1 MRAVLARR
9 AALVE
14 WLAGFLVLMAVVL
27 AGFEVLAPVGAGF
40 AVLCAGFP
48 AAFFA
53 LEEPELEGGPDM
65 EGDGDQQGDARPP
78 QEGGERLQRGRVVID
93 FFGSFVDLEIAEE
106 MADDETE
113 EHEAGDGHNRF
124 FADGGLPEMQAGS
137 RKICRSSAHGMYW
150 SLGLL

>member
-53 LEEPELEGGPDM
+53 VEEAEAAGAVVE
-65 EGDGDQQGDARPP
+65 PP
-78 QEGGERLQRGRVVID
+78 
-93 FFGSFVDLEIAEE
+93 FVDPLVDCAATGRTTISQDNRTAKQQ
-106 MADDETE
+106 ETTWGKGF
-113 EHEAGDGHNRF
+113 GDFIN
-124 FADGGLPEMQAGS
+124 L
-137 RKICRSSAHGMYW
+137 ISS
-150 SLGLL
+150 L